1 MSGEELY
8 KEMASSGGVGL
19 RELAAKPDQYSHAL
33 KNNEVLHPQDL
44 EGFNVT
50 NSALSIL
57 EGADAL
63 ARNGGP
69 RSYEVTEEY
78 SEEEIDEAFE
88 RLEEFREHL
97 F

>member
-1 MSGEELY
+1 MSGEQLY
-8 KEMASSGGVGL
+8 KDIASSSGAGL
-19 RELAAKPDQYSHAL
+19 RELAAKPSQYSDAL

-44 EGFNVT
+44 EGFDVA

-57 EGADAL
+57 ERADAL

-69 RSYEVTEEY
+69 KSYEVTDEY
-78 SEEEIDEAFE
+78 SDEEIDEAFA
-88 RLEEFREHL
+88 RLREYREHL